1 MQAPDAATHS
11 RTERRR
17 VAAVT
22 GDQGVQCDLRFH
34 NDEIDFA
41 SFCPIK
47 SFFLGEVRRK
57 PGE

>member
-1 MQAPDAATHS
+1 
-11 RTERRR
+11 
-17 VAAVT
+17 
-22 GDQGVQCDLRFH
+22 LRFH
-34 NDEIDFA
+34 NDEIDFE